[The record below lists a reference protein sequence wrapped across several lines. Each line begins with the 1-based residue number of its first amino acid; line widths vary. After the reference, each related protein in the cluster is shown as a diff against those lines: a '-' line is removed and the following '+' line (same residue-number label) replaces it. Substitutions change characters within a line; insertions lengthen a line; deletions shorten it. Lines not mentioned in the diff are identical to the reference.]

1 MITILICSLAINLF
15 AVNFTPFVE
24 PANVPLAEMQS
35 VNNASNLFA
44 VNFTPFVEPANVPL
58 AKMQSVNNASFMSS
72 GSTHASTISIYEV
85 ESSTPEATGRSIRK
99 APPGGGGGA
108 SDYDPTNPQFSPIG
122 DAVLPL
128 LALAILY
135 AAFLFLHFRRRQ
147 ACPISQAEF

>member
-15 AVNFTPFVE
+15 AVNFIPFVE

-35 VNNASNLFA
+35 VNNAS
-44 VNFTPFVEPANVPL
+44 
-58 AKMQSVNNASFMSS
+58 FMSS
-72 GSTHASTISIYEV
+72 GSTHASTIYEV
-85 ESSTPEATGRSIRK
+85 KSSTPEATGRSIRK
-99 APPGGGGGA
+99 APPGKDDGTH
-108 SDYDPTNPQFSPIG
+108 DPNNPQFAPIG

>member
-15 AVNFTPFVE
+15 AVNFIPFVE

-35 VNNASNLFA
+35 VNNAS
-44 VNFTPFVEPANVPL
+44 
-58 AKMQSVNNASFMSS
+58 FMSS
-72 GSTHASTISIYEV
+72 GSTHASTIYEV
-85 ESSTPEATGRSIRK
+85 ESSTPEATGRYIRK
-99 APPGGGGGA
+99 APPGKDDGKH
-108 SDYDPTNPQFSPIG
+108 DPNNPQFSPLG

>member
-1 MITILICSLAINLF
+1 MKRMITILICSLAI
-15 AVNFTPFVE
+15 
-24 PANVPLAEMQS
+24 
-35 VNNASNLFA
+35 NLFA

-72 GSTHASTISIYEV
+72 GSTYASTIYEV
-85 ESSTPEATGRSIRK
+85 ESSTQEATGRSIRK
-99 APPGGGGGA
+99 APPVKDDGTH
-108 SDYDPTNPQFSPIG
+108 DPNNPQFSPIG

-147 ACPISQAEF
+147 TCRITQAE

>member
-1 MITILICSLAINLF
+1 MITILICSLAI
-15 AVNFTPFVE
+15 
-24 PANVPLAEMQS
+24 
-35 VNNASNLFA
+35 NLFA

-85 ESSTPEATGRSIRK
+85 ESSTPEATGRYIRK
-99 APPGGGGGA
+99 APPGKDDGTH
-108 SDYDPTNPQFSPIG
+108 DPNNPQFAPIG

>member
-15 AVNFTPFVE
+15 AVNFIPFVE

-58 AKMQSVNNASFMSS
+58 AEMQSVNNASFMSS

-99 APPGGGGGA
+99 APPGTGGESG
-108 SDYDPTNPQFSPIG
+108 YDPNNPQFSPLG

-147 ACPISQAEF
+147 TCRVTQAE

>member
-24 PANVPLAEMQS
+24 PANVPLAE
-35 VNNASNLFA
+35 
-44 VNFTPFVEPANVPL
+44 
-58 AKMQSVNNASFMSS
+58 MQSVNNASFMSS

-99 APPGGGGGA
+99 APPGTGGESG
-108 SDYDPTNPQFSPIG
+108 YDPTNPQFSPIG

-147 ACPISQAEF
+147 TCRITQAEI

>member
-1 MITILICSLAINLF
+1 MKRMITILICSLAINLF

-35 VNNASNLFA
+35 VNNAS
-44 VNFTPFVEPANVPL
+44 
-58 AKMQSVNNASFMSS
+58 FMSS
-72 GSTHASTISIYEV
+72 GSTHASTIYEV
-85 ESSTPEATGRSIRK
+85 KSSTPEATGRSIRK
-99 APPGGGGGA
+99 APPGKDDGTH
-108 SDYDPTNPQFSPIG
+108 DPNNPQFAPIG

-147 ACPISQAEF
+147 ACRISQAEF